1 MAKLGVKKIRFRG
14 TLYNV
19 SIYARRKKKGLVA
32 NLTKKTKA
40 GIRLERK
47 RAKK

>member
-1 MAKLGVKKIRFRG
+1 MPKLGVKRIRFRG

-19 SIYARRKKKGLVA
+19 SIYARRRKKGLVA

-40 GIRLERK
+40 GIRLM
-47 RAKK
+47 KKKKK